1 MLTPIIH
8 DSLETCTFLPGWGFD
23 VNVRSGIE
31 IGPQS
36 YALGPNRGSVYSP
49 DRRPQQI
56 RRPGGGTRS
65 VLVADCDNVDRLSG
79 RVTTTE
85 GVHALKRT
93 VGWGALYVIG
103 ITSPMV

>member
-36 YALGPNRGSVYSP
+36 YALGPNRGSVYCP

-56 RRPGGGTRS
+56 RRPGGGAKS
-65 VLVADCDNVDRLSG
+65 GYEGLWPPVAIKSIVCVPS
-79 RVTTTE
+79 
-85 GVHALKRT
+85 
-93 VGWGALYVIG
+93 
-103 ITSPMV
+103 